1 MKKIISL
8 LLIVASLTVLFASC
22 KPTQEKTVISGNYTY
37 VTLEDNT
44 AKIVKYSCSD
54 EMIELEIP
62 ASLDDLTVTVIGSGA
77 FADVTT
83 IGAVTFPET
92 ITLIESEAF
101 KGSSIKKAYLHMC
114 SALTEIQS
122 NAFAE
127 CHNLVQVDLPRN
139 LETIGEGAF
148 YYCDSLK
155 IANFRGD
162 TANIH
167 QFAFDAC
174 PKVKIYTK
182 QEFRNVID
190 FAQTYHVELSISG
203 K

>member
-1 MKKIISL
+1 MKKLISIIL
-8 LLIVASLTVLFASC
+8 VVASFTVLFASC
-22 KPTQEKTVISGNYTY
+22 KTNQEKILVSGNYTY
-37 VTLEDNT
+37 VELEDNT
-44 AKIVKYSCSD
+44 AKIIKYTSS
-54 EMIELEIP
+54 EELLELEIP
-62 ASLDDLTVTVIGSGA
+62 ASLDDVTVTVIGSGA
-77 FADVTT
+77 FSEVAN

-92 ITLIESEAF
+92 ITLIESDAF
-101 KGSSIKKAYLHMC
+101 SKSSIKKAYLHRC
-114 SALTEIQS
+114 TALTEIQP

-127 CHNLVQVDLPRN
+127 CHNLVQVDLPSK
-139 LETIGEGAF
+139 LETIGENAF

-182 QEFRNVID
+182 QEFRNVIN
-190 FAQTYHVELSISG
+190 FAQTYHVELSVSE

>member
-1 MKKIISL
+1 MKKIIST
-8 LLIVASLTVLFASC
+8 LLIIASLTVLFASC
-22 KPTQEKTVISGNYTY
+22 DSNKEKVIVSGNYTY
-37 VTLEDNT
+37 VALEDNT
-44 AKIVKYSCSD
+44 AKITKYTCSD
-54 EMIELEIP
+54 EMLELEIP
-62 ASLDDLTVTVIGSGA
+62 ASIDDMTVTVIGSGA
-77 FADVTT
+77 FSEVMN

-92 ITLIESEAF
+92 ITLIESDAF

-114 SALTEIQS
+114 SALTEIQP

-127 CHNLVQVDLPRN
+127 CHSLVQVDLPKN
-139 LETIGEGAF
+139 LQTIGENAF
-148 YYCDSLK
+148 YFCDSLR

-182 QEFRNVID
+182 QEFQNVIN